1 MKKSTKIII
10 CILVA
15 VAVAVISAFMVP
27 FVWSLRDP
35 ENQLKFETFV
45 DSLGVFGILFMF
57 FIQVLQTIVAI
68 IPGEPIELI
77 MGLMYGTVGGLI
89 ISLCGTAA
97 GGIIIFLCVKKFGMK
112 FVDKFIN
119 SDGFSKYSFLKDPK
133 KREFMIFIL
142 FFIPGT
148 PKDILTYFAPFTGI
162 ALPRFLLISTLARIP
177 SVVSST
183 YIGSS
188 VSDGD
193 LVKSI
198 IIFAVT
204 GLVGLGGILIHDKII
219 NYKKRKNS
227 DNG

>member
-57 FIQVLQTIVAI
+57 FIQVLQTVVAI

-77 MGLMYGTVGGLI
+77 MGLMYGTVGGLF

-112 FVDKFIN
+112 FVNKFIN

-188 VSDGD
+188 VSDGE

-204 GLVGLGGILIHDKII
+204 GLVGLGGIFIHDKII